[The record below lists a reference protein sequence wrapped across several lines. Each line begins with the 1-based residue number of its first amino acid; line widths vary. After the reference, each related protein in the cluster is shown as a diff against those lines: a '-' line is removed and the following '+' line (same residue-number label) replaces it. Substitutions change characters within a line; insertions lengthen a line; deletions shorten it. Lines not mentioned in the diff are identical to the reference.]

1 MNQEEKLD
9 TIVQKL
15 EFVKFTH
22 IYQSSRNSWM
32 GVHTNRIKKSS
43 CTHKMFR
50 ETNIREIR
58 SVLHLDS
65 VAISRPT
72 AYLI

>member
-1 MNQEEKLD
+1 MNQEEKID

-15 EFVKFTH
+15 ELLKFTH
-22 IYQSSRNSWM
+22 IYQPPRDSWM
-32 GVHTNRIKKSS
+32 GVHINRIKKSS